1 MMANKFDKDERETVR
16 DNLNQEWQCY
26 IHEFSYQNLDATIST
41 KHQRVHFYKDQR
53 MASLK
58 DLYFSSELKK
68 KSECRKFINYL
79 KFTNTI
85 VR

>member
-41 KHQRVHFYKDQR
+41 KHHV
-53 MASLK
+53 ST
-58 DLYFSSELKK
+58 
-68 KSECRKFINYL
+68 FINTSEWL
-79 KFTNTI
+79 P
-85 VR
+85 